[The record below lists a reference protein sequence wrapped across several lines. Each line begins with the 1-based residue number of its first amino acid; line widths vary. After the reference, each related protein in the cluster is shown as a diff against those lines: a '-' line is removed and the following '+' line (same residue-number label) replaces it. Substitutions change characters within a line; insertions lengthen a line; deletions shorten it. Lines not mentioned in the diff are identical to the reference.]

1 MSEILEFPPQA
12 PPSPQSKPAG
22 EVVLCTVAVVG
33 LGYVGLPVAVAFGK
47 ARRTIGYD
55 LSRKRIESLRR
66 QVDATGEVS
75 TTELMAANQLRASAD
90 PADLAQADFIIVA
103 VPTPINAAR
112 QPDLRPLELASETV
126 GRHMKQGATVIY
138 ESTVYPGCTEEVCVP
153 MLEKH
158 SGMRW
163 RQDFHVGYSP
173 ERINPGDREHAFAK
187 ITKVVSGDDADTL
200 EKVAQLYGSVVKAG
214 VYRAA
219 SIKVAEAA
227 KVIENTQRDLNI
239 AFINELAIIFEKL
252 ELDTREVLE
261 AAGTKWNFLPF
272 RPGLVGGHCIG
283 VDPYYLTHKA
293 ELLGYHPEVI
303 LAGRRINDG
312 MGSHIARKTVQ
323 QMIHAGR
330 NVKGARVNILGLTF
344 KENVPDIRNSK
355 VIDIVRELHE
365 FGVQTYVHDPVAS
378 AEEALIE
385 YGLRLC
391 AWQDLPAADALVVAV
406 AHRAFVDLPP
416 AAFCQKIVRH
426 GCLVDVKAVCDAA
439 ALRREGVRV
448 WRL

>member
-1 MSEILEFPPQA
+1 MSEILEFPPHASPA
-12 PPSPQSKPAG
+12 PGARPAP
-22 EVVLCTVAVVG
+22 EAALPTVAVVG
-33 LGYVGLPVAVAFGK
+33 LGYVGLPVATAFGK
-47 ARRTIGYD
+47 ERRTIAYD
-55 LSRKRIESLRR
+55 LSRKRVDGLRR

-75 TTELMAANQLRASAD
+75 TTELIAAHQLHATSD
-90 PADLAQADFIIVA
+90 PAELAQADFIIVA
-103 VPTPINAAR
+103 VPTPINAAH
-112 QPDLRPLELASETV
+112 QPDLRPLESASETV
-126 GRHMKQGATVIY
+126 GRHMKPGAIVIY

-153 MLEKH
+153 LLERH

-173 ERINPGDREHAFAK
+173 ERINPGDREHTFTRILK
-187 ITKVVSGDDADTL
+187 LVSADDAETL

-214 VYRAA
+214 VARAS

-239 AFINELAIIFEKL
+239 AFVNELSIIFERL
-252 ELDTREVLE
+252 GLDTAEVLQ
-261 AAGTKWNFLPF
+261 AAQTKWNFLPF

-283 VDPYYLTHKA
+283 VDPYYLTYKA

-330 NVKGARVNILGLTF
+330 SIKGARVNILGLTF

-355 VIDIVRELHE
+355 VIDIIRELHE
-365 FGVQTYVHDPVAS
+365 FGVQTFVHDPMAS
-378 AEEALIE
+378 AEEALVE
-385 YGLRLC
+385 YGVRLC
-391 AWQDLPAADALVVAV
+391 SWQDLPAADALVLAV
-406 AHRAFVDLPP
+406 GHRPFVERS
-416 AAFCQKIVRH
+416 AAAYLEKIVRR
-426 GCLVDVKAVCDAA
+426 GCLIDVKSLCDAA
-439 ALRREGVRV
+439 AFRREGVLV